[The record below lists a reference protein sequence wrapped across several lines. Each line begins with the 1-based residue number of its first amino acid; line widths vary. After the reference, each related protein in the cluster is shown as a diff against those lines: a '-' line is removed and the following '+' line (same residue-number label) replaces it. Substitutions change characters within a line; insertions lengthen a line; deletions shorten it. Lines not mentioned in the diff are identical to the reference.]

1 MALLETRLKHKSY
14 FIELC
19 GFGPWQQNL
28 KLHKWLCLS
37 RLRQKNSF
45 IELCGFLAQANHAPK
60 KVARFTA
67 SAAAL
72 LGRHCR
78 KKVRNCVKTLEITA
92 SFFKVCNL
100 TQQLSP
106 PKSSPRGHSQNN
118 SNKFTFSH
126 FLFYYCFVHPIFGF
140 WSLLAMK
147 LQKYYII
154 FVYILQGKMGKTGK
168 NGKIITQLK

>member
-1 MALLETRLKHKSY
+1 MALLETRLRQKLFHRTLWFWDLATKLETPQMALLEQ
-14 FIELC
+14 IEA
-19 GFGPWQQNL
+19 
-28 KLHKWLCLS
+28 
-37 RLRQKNSF
+37 KNSF

-106 PKSSPRGHSQNN
+106 PKSSARGHSQNN
-118 SNKFTFSH
+118 SNKFTFCH
-126 FLFYYCFVHPIFGF
+126 FLFYYVESTGF
-140 WSLLAMK
+140 FLMQVRSFK
-147 LQKYYII
+147 
-154 FVYILQGKMGKTGK
+154 F
-168 NGKIITQLK
+168 

>member
-1 MALLETRLKHKSY
+1 MALLEQ
-14 FIELC
+14 IEA
-19 GFGPWQQNL
+19 
-28 KLHKWLCLS
+28 
-37 RLRQKNSF
+37 KNSF

-106 PKSSPRGHSQNN
+106 PKSSARGHSQNN
-118 SNKFTFSH
+118 SNQFTFSH
-126 FLFYYCFVHPIFGF
+126 FLFYYYFVHLIFGHF
-140 WSLLAMK
+140 WRRSYENTKILRNLCLHFARQDGQDVQDGK
-147 LQKYYII
+147 KRKENHTTKVTKIPKTKRRKY
-154 FVYILQGKMGKTGK
+154 GMNET
-168 NGKIITQLK
+168 

>member
-1 MALLETRLKHKSY
+1 MALLETRLRQKLFHRTLWFWALATKLETPQMALLEQ
-14 FIELC
+14 IEA
-19 GFGPWQQNL
+19 
-28 KLHKWLCLS
+28 
-37 RLRQKNSF
+37 KNSF

-60 KVARFTA
+60 KVARFKA

-106 PKSSPRGHSQNN
+106 PKSSARGHSQNN

-126 FLFYYCFVHPIFGF
+126 FLSYYVKSTGF
-140 WSLLAMK
+140 FSCK
-147 LQKYYII
+147 LQVLNFDRNRQKE
-154 FVYILQGKMGKTGK
+154 
-168 NGKIITQLK
+168 

>member
-19 GFGPWQQNL
+19 GSGPWKQNL
-28 KLHKWLCLS
+28 KFHKWLCLS
-37 RLRQKNSF
+37 RLRQKKNHRTLVF
-45 IELCGFLAQANHAPK
+45 FLAQANHAPK
-60 KVARFTA
+60 KVARFKA

-78 KKVRNCVKTLEITA
+78 KKVRHCVKTLEITA

-106 PKSSPRGHSQNN
+106 PKSSPKGHSQNN
-118 SNKFTFSH
+118 SNKFTFSR
-126 FLFYYCFVHPIFGF
+126 FLFHYVESTGF
-140 WSLLAMK
+140 FFMK
-147 LQKYYII
+147 VRSFKL
-154 FVYILQGKMGKTGK
+154 
-168 NGKIITQLK
+168 

>member
-1 MALLETRLKHKSY
+1 MIIFLQQLETPQMTMLDQ
-14 FIELC
+14 IEA
-19 GFGPWQQNL
+19 
-28 KLHKWLCLS
+28 
-37 RLRQKNSF
+37 KNSF

-60 KVARFTA
+60 KVARFKA

-106 PKSSPRGHSQNN
+106 PKSSARDHSQNN

-126 FLFYYCFVHPIFGF
+126 FLFYYVESTGF
-140 WSLLAMK
+140 FSCKLYILIEIDK
-147 LQKYYII
+147 KIKKIINPLQK
-154 FVYILQGKMGKTGK
+154 
-168 NGKIITQLK
+168 KIMFNSKLEN